1 MTQLLTLL
9 LFIIIHKTIN
19 VWNFYMILS
28 CRFKETFNNLRSRS
42 FILPKYASNYCQNA
56 VVRLTSTYFRSIHP
70 GVQPHLLKKVVL
82 KICSKFTGEHPCR
95 SVISIKLK
103 SRFGMVALLYI
114 CCRFSEHLFLRT
126 PLKSCFWTSCFFRMK
141 KLFFQKRRVLRRAST
156 YKAW

>member
-9 LFIIIHKTIN
+9 LFFIIHKTIN

-42 FILPKYASNYCQNA
+42 LILPKYASNYCQNA

-70 GVQPHLLKKVVL
+70 GVQPHLLKKDVL

-95 SVISIKLK
+95 SAILIFNIESTGLNWKLNRK
-103 SRFGMVALLYI
+103 VKKFLIWTGIIIYTMYI
-114 CCRFSEHLFLRT
+114 TIFL
-126 PLKSCFWTSCFFRMK
+126 
-141 KLFFQKRRVLRRAST
+141 QQ
-156 YKAW
+156 

>member
-70 GVQPHLLKKVVL
+70 GVQPHLLKKGVL
-82 KICSKFTGEHPCR
+82 KICSKFTGEHPCG
-95 SVISIKLK
+95 SVISIKLLWNFIEICLRHGFSPVK
-103 SRFGMVALLYI
+103 LLHI
-114 CCRFSEHLFLRT
+114 FRT
-126 PLKSCFWTSCFFRMK
+126 PFPRGAPCGGCFWLS
-141 KLFFQKRRVLRRAST
+141 
-156 YKAW
+156 